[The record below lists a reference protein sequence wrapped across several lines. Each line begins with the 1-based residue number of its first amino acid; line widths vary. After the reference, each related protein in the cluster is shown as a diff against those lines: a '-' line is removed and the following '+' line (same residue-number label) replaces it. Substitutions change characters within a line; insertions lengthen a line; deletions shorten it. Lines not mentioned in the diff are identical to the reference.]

1 MSNAL
6 SNRQIVRAALVVLI
20 GFLASGV
27 LSVVRT
33 AVFAA
38 TFGASYQ
45 LDAFLAAQRIPEAL
59 FVLVAGGALGS
70 AFIPVFAR
78 LLDQDPTQAWR
89 FASATMTFS
98 ALSAMLLSVGAFFT
112 APLFVPWLIAPDS
125 VGTELQ
131 SLTIRLMQIMLLTP
145 LIFSVSGLVMGILNA
160 HQLFLLPSLA
170 ISMNNIGLIIG
181 AVFFSRWMAPSPN
194 VEGLAWGAVLA
205 AGLHLLVQVPGLVR
219 IHARLR
225 PLPNWH
231 IEGVGEVLR
240 LMAPRV
246 LGLGLAQL
254 NFIVNARLAIPMIEG
269 SYTALVT
276 AWGLMFTAL
285 GIIAQSVGTA
295 LFPTLSHLV
304 AQGDYVAYR
313 ERLAS
318 AIRSVLFL
326 SLPAT
331 VALIL
336 LGEPLVAFI
345 AQRGLWTTESTRA
358 TAWALGFFALG
369 IAGHSLLEV
378 LSRAFYA
385 LADTWTPVWVG
396 AVALLANIALS
407 FVFIQWVGDSHS
419 LVRGSFAGLALAN
432 SITTLLEGAV
442 LWVLLA
448 RRVGGIHDRITLG
461 RMARVALAS
470 LVMGGAVWVMMPY
483 TSAFSPLWRL
493 LITGGV
499 GGMTFFASAWLL
511 RVPEASTVPLL
522 ILRRLRR

>member
-6 SNRQIVRAALVVLI
+6 SNRQIVRAAFVVLI
-20 GFLASGV
+20 GCLASGV

-38 TFGASYQ
+38 TFGASHQ

-78 LLDQDPTQAWR
+78 LLEQDTEQAWR

-98 ALSAMLLSVGAFFT
+98 ALSAMILSGAAFVT

-125 VGTELQ
+125 VGTDLQ
-131 SLTIRLMQIMLLTP
+131 TLTIHLMQIMLLTP
-145 LIFSVSGLVMGILNA
+145 MIFSVSGLVMAILNV
-160 HQLFLLPSLA
+160 HQLFWLPSLA

-181 AVFFSRWMAPSPN
+181 AVFFSRWMEPAPN

-205 AGLHLLVQVPGLVR
+205 AALHLLVQVPGLMQVN
-219 IHARLR
+219 AKLRL
-225 PLPNWH
+225 LPNWQM
-231 IEGVGEVLR
+231 EGVAEVLR

-254 NFIVNARLAIPMIEG
+254 NFIVNARLAIPMVEG

-304 AQGDYVAYR
+304 AQQDWQGYR
-313 ERLAS
+313 DRLAG
-318 AIRSVLFL
+318 AMRSVLFL
-326 SLPAT
+326 SIPAT
-331 VALIL
+331 VALIIV
-336 LGEPLVAFI
+336 GEPLVAFI
-345 AQRGLWTTESTRA
+345 AQRGLWTAESTRA

-369 IAGHSLLEV
+369 ICGHSLLEV

-385 LADTWTPVWVG
+385 LADTWTPVGVG
-396 AVALLANIALS
+396 VVALLANIGLS
-407 FVFIQWVGDSHS
+407 FLLIQWIGSEGS
-419 LVRGSFAGLALAN
+419 LARGQFGGLALAN
-432 SITTLLEGAV
+432 SLTTLIEGAV
-442 LWVLLA
+442 LWWLLA
-448 RRVGGIHDRITLG
+448 RRVGGIHDSITLN
-461 RMARVALAS
+461 RMARVIIAS
-470 LVMGGAVWVMMPY
+470 LVMGGALFLLMPY
-483 TSAFSPLWRL
+483 ISAFHPLWL
-493 LITGGV
+493 LILAGGV
-499 GGMTFFASAWLL
+499 GGTIFFAVAILL
-511 RVPEASTVPLL
+511 RVPEASTVPMI

>member
-6 SNRQIVRAALVVLI
+6 SNRQIVRAAFMVLL

-27 LSVVRT
+27 LGVVRT

-38 TFGASYQ
+38 TFGASHQ

-70 AFIPVFAR
+70 AFIPVFTR
-78 LLDQDPTQAWR
+78 LLDRNPEQAWR

-98 ALSAMLLSVGAFFT
+98 ALSAMVLSAVAFVT
-112 APLFVPWLIAPDS
+112 APWFVPWLIAPDS

-131 SLTIRLMQIMLLTP
+131 TLTIHLMQIMLLTP
-145 LIFSVSGLVMGILNA
+145 MIFSVSGLVMGILNA
-160 HQLFLLPSLA
+160 HQLFMLPSIA

-181 AVFFSRWMAPSPN
+181 ALLFSRWIAPAPN

-205 AGLHLLVQVPGLVR
+205 ALLHLLVQVPGLIR
-219 IHARLR
+219 IQAHLR
-225 PLPNWH
+225 PLPDWH
-231 IEGVGEVLR
+231 IEGVAEVLR

-254 NFIVNARLAIPMIEG
+254 NFIVNARLAIPMLEG

-304 AQGDYVAYR
+304 AQGDRVAYR
-313 ERLAS
+313 ERLAN
-318 AIRSVLFL
+318 AMQSVLFL
-326 SLPAT
+326 ALPAT
-331 VALIL
+331 VALIFV
-336 LGEPLVAFI
+336 GEPLVAFI
-345 AQRGLWTTESTRA
+345 AQRGLWTAESTRA

-396 AVALLANIALS
+396 AVALLANIVLS
-407 FVFIQWVGDSHS
+407 FVFIQWVGDSQS

-432 SITTLLEGAV
+432 SITTLVEGAV
-442 LWVLLA
+442 LWILLS
-448 RRVGGIHDRITLG
+448 RRVGGIHDRITLWKL
-461 RMARVALAS
+461 ARVALAS
-470 LVMGGAVWVMMPY
+470 LVMGGVLWVMIPY
-483 TSAFSPLWRL
+483 VSASSPLWRL
-493 LITGGV
+493 LIMGV
-499 GGMTFFASAWLL
+499 GGGMTFFMLAWLL
-511 RVPEASTVPLL
+511 RLPEASTVPLL
-522 ILRRLRR
+522 IMRRLRR